1 MSNKSNSRYQYAKSI
16 LKKKSIHT
24 DLNAITDIENNSG
37 QFNFIGESADFTY
50 NFNLGYYTFLS
61 ESIYKLT
68 GIPANEIVFHDAI
81 DFIVEIVVDEHF
93 ESLCKLSEKAFALCK
108 KYQNEKEL
116 TINIEFNIRLKDHSQ
131 KRILC
136 QFTPVQYDADL
147 IPVITKGTYTDITH
161 IKKSG
166 LPFLYIMANKELVY
180 SETADPQTVI
190 NANTLPY
197 SRKEI
202 HVIKLFSE
210 GCRINEIAQ
219 TLNISISTIYTYKRN
234 IKFKTG
240 LDLAVII
247 TSLKE
252 QRVI

>member
-1 MSNKSNSRYQYAKSI
+1 MSNKSNPGYHYAKSI

-37 QFNFIGESADFTY
+37 QFNFIGESADFIY

-81 DFIVEIVVDEHF
+81 EFITEIVAEEHF
-93 ESLCKLSEKAFALCK
+93 ESLCKLSENALALCK
-108 KYQNEKEL
+108 DYQNEKEL
-116 TINIEFNIRLKDHSQ
+116 SLNIEFNIKLKDHTQ

-136 QFTPVQYDADL
+136 QFAPVKYDAEL
-147 IPVITKGTYTDITH
+147 NPVITKGTYTDITH

-190 NANTLPY
+190 NANKLPY
-197 SRKEI
+197 TRKEI
-202 HVIKLFSE
+202 DVIKLFSE
-210 GCRINEIAQ
+210 GYRINEIAQ
-219 TLNISISTIYTYKRN
+219 TLNISISTVYTYKRN

-252 QRVI
+252 QGVI